1 MNNQFNPERLAATIN
16 TTVKRVLEAQNKA
29 VVTGMFDLQA
39 DLLTRVFTDGV
50 DSNGTAIGNYSTR
63 PMYYSLKNKTSQVR
77 SSSLKPSGK
86 FSKKS
91 EFKNGNQRKS
101 QYFAG
106 GYSEFRKVVGRQN
119 AKVDLRL
126 TGSLQLAIQVGVSQ
140 NTVTLGFNNDEQ
152 FKKAEGNEK
161 RFNKV
166 IFSASEAE
174 LDTLEEKW
182 AKDVTDAYYESFE

>member
-1 MNNQFNPERLAATIN
+1 MNNQFNAERLVSTIN
-16 TTVKRVLEAQNKA
+16 ATVKRVLEAQNKA

-77 SSSLKPSGK
+77 YSSLKASGK

-91 EFKNGNQRKS
+91 EFKNGNPRKS

-106 GYSEFRKVVGRQN
+106 GYSEFRKTVGRQN
-119 AKVDLRL
+119 SKVDLRL

-140 NTVTLGFNNDEQ
+140 DAVTLGFNNEDQ

-182 AKDVTDAYYESFE
+182 AKEVETAFFESFE